1 MFPYLTILLLVLMSV
16 IYDKSKVEKPI
27 YYLLCIILL
36 FFSAFRVGGTGPDDY
51 DVYLRLYSH
60 VKSWIDV
67 IDPDIHA
74 EIGFRL
80 LSYFGNIF
88 SLDPQFIIIAMA
100 LLAFVSISL
109 VISKQSYYPILSL
122 LIWLPYFLTMN
133 MHSSRVSVSAGFGL
147 LCINAYIHSNKF
159 RTAVFFFIALSF
171 HSSALILL
179 ILPLTKLSYRTLI
192 GTLFFATM
200 LATLLNIF
208 SAIASV
214 FSTLGYSKIA
224 WAIENYQSSS
234 DYGYSMSIY
243 DPRIL
248 LSLLICL
255 LIYNIRHS
263 INVKVDHYYFKTYY
277 IGTIILIAFSSV
289 TILSWRLS
297 YFYLITSVLVV
308 PKISYYY
315 NVRLFKSLNHVRL
328 MTLFMSIIYA
338 IYTVSFIVIAQPYS
352 FYFF

>member
-1 MFPYLTILLLVLMSV
+1 MFPYLTILSLVLMSA
-16 IYDKSKVEKPI
+16 IFDKSKVEKPI
-27 YYLLCIILL
+27 YYLLCITLL
-36 FFSAFRVGGTGPDDY
+36 FFSAFRVGGTGPEDY

-67 IDPDIHA
+67 IDPNIHA

-88 SLDPQFIIIAMA
+88 NLDPQFIIIAMA
-100 LLAFVSISL
+100 FLAFGSVFL
-109 VISKQSYYPILSL
+109 VVSKQSYYPILSL

-147 LCINAYIHSNKF
+147 LCINAYMHSNKL
-159 RTAVFFFIALSF
+159 RTAIFFFTAVSF

-192 GTLFFATM
+192 GM
-200 LATLLNIF
+200 LLIAIVLGNLLNIF
-208 SAIASV
+208 PAIESV
-214 FSTLGYSKIA
+214 FSFLGYSRIA
-224 WAIENYQSSS
+224 WAIEAYQTSS
-234 DYGYSMSIY
+234 DYGYAMSLY

-248 LSLLICL
+248 LCLLICL

-263 INVKVDHYYFKTYY
+263 VNLNIDHYYFKTYY
-277 IGTIILIAFSSV
+277 IGTIILIAFSSI

-297 YFYLITSVLVV
+297 YFYLITSVLVI

-315 NVRLFKSLNHVRL
+315 NIRLFESLSHVRL
-328 MTLFMSIIYA
+328 MTLFMSIVYA
-338 IYTVSFIVIAQPYS
+338 AYTILFISIAEPYS